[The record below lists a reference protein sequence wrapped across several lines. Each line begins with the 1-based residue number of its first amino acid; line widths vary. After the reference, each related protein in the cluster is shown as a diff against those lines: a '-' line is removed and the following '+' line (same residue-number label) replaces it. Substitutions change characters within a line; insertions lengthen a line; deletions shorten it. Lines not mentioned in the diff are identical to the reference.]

1 LRLKLKAA
9 IKEEPELQELMPTLA
24 NAFESHTKKTHT
36 TTTTKL
42 TLEIFL

>member
-1 LRLKLKAA
+1 LRLKLKAE

-24 NAFESHTKKTHT
+24 NAFESHIKKMD
-36 TTTTKL
+36 TTTKL